1 MSDTKVAAGRRRRR
15 SSRGRRVLLYAVG
28 IGWAVLLLAAGWLAV
43 TAVMVRGEVK
53 HLKAGLSQL
62 RGEVEAGDLD
72 RARATA
78 ESLQRHADRAHRLST
93 GPAWATAAAIPYL
106 GGPLETVRGAA
117 AAAAELADDGLPGVI
132 EAASQLNLSDL
143 RTADGGIEVG
153 RIAAAA
159 PAIDKAN
166 TAAAQALSTVQG
178 LPTSTWLTEADDA
191 RSTLARE
198 LQQLSATLETADR
211 AARIAPALLGAQTP
225 QRYFIGF
232 QNDAEARGTGG
243 LPGAL
248 AIVEVDQGQIRF
260 TAFESDQYLR
270 STPTGLNLGPD
281 FALAYDAMDATAVY
295 MNTNVSAH
303 FPYAASIWAA
313 MWEAKTGQHIDGAIS
328 VDPTALSY
336 LLGATGPTA
345 LADGT
350 QITAGDVVELTQ
362 SRAYAL
368 FDDQELRKQ
377 FLVDIAKAVSEHL
390 LDPQT
395 RTAALLKAA
404 GHASSERRLLIWSA
418 DASIQAELE
427 QTSLAGAI
435 PEGPDPF
442 SGFTVNNAGGNKLD
456 YYLDRSMTWSA
467 SGCGEQRTV
476 TATLTLTNNAPT
488 SGLTSYVN
496 GRLDKPD
503 YPVGSGDNA
512 ELVSYYATQGSRL
525 LSATLDG
532 VPVQMVSL
540 RERGLPMLRLG
551 VELPVGQP
559 RTLTITLAEPYTGGE
574 LTVLEQPLVRPLA
587 VQVIRPDCPG
597 AP

>member
-1 MSDTKVAAGRRRRR
+1 MLA
-15 SSRGRRVLLYAVG
+15 YAVG
-28 IGWAVLLLAAGWLAV
+28 LGWALLLLAGGWLAV
-43 TAVMVRGEVK
+43 TAVMVRAEMT

-62 RGEVEAGDLD
+62 RGEVESGDLD
-72 RARATA
+72 GARATA
-78 ESLQRHADRAHRLST
+78 RTLQHHADRAHRLST
-93 GPAWATAAAIPYL
+93 GPAWAVAAAIPYV
-106 GGPLETVRGAA
+106 GAPLETVRGAA
-117 AAAAELADDGLPGVI
+117 TASAELADNGLPGII
-132 EAASQLNLSDL
+132 EAAAHLSLSDL
-143 RTADGGIEVG
+143 RTADGGIDVS
-153 RIAAAA
+153 RIADAA
-159 PAIDKAN
+159 PAIS
-166 TAAAQALSTVQG
+166 TAHTAVDRAQAIVRT
-178 LPTSTWLTEADDA
+178 LPAQTWLAAADDA
-191 RSTLARE
+191 RSVLDRE
-198 LQQLSATLETADR
+198 LGELSATLRTADR
-211 AARIAPALLGAQTP
+211 AARIAPAMLGAQTL

-248 AIVEVDQGQIRF
+248 AIVEVQGGQIRF

-270 STPTGLNLGPD
+270 STPTGVDLGAD
-281 FALAYDAMDATAVY
+281 FAVAYDSMDATSIY

-313 MWEAKTGQHIDGAIS
+313 MWEARTGQHIDGALA

-336 LLGATGPTA
+336 LLAATGPTA

-350 QITAGDVVELTQ
+350 KITAGDVVELTQ
-362 SRAYAL
+362 SRAYAQ
-368 FDDQELRKQ
+368 FDDQEQRKA

-395 RTAALLKAA
+395 RTTALLSSAA
-404 GHASSERRLLIWSA
+404 HAASERRLLMWSA
-418 DASIQAELE
+418 DPAVQAELE
-427 QTSLAGAI
+427 QTTLAGSI
-435 PEGPDPF
+435 PDGPDPF

-476 TATLTLTNNAPT
+476 TATLTLLNNAPT
-488 SGLTSYVN
+488 SGLTSYVT
-496 GRLDKPD
+496 GRLDSPA
-503 YPVGSGDNA
+503 YPVGPGDNA